1 MGYRSL
7 VIALA
12 LLCLATTDKIS
23 MQVGETRIVS
33 LFANSDILVSKK
45 GVVKVT
51 FISDNLFE
59 IIALR
64 PGVVLVQTRKGDSK
78 VLITVDKAGKQ
89 IRVCQQQQVS
99 CSKNSIRGIT
109 GDLSLFLEAHANCRK
124 NCLFDLTLTKKTAQL
139 WLANT
144 QRLLGDQFS
153 LTLHGNQL
161 IARTFCRQTK
171 LTRTLAD
178 NLTGGYLS
186 QGIMRLIC
194 TNHSESLQYQLTA
207 KIALIKETKTKEQGV
222 DSSKIWQQLDK
233 LTDHLRWQKL
243 TQQLQV
249 ISEPNFSL
257 INGLPA
263 RFETGGELG
272 YLQSDKHGNSNR
284 SWKFYGL
291 SLEVSVEKITDE
303 QAQLTIDF
311 SLKNPASNSSFNSSR
326 FSSTVI
332 LTLGKSRAVA
342 VIGYH
347 NQFSADDTLPIV
359 NKLPILGPLFNNRKR
374 QTAVNKIIIWFLLN
388 YDDYANEDRRRQF
401 NGSGLSNDFDQTLK
415 SQQ

>member
-1 MGYRSL
+1 MVYRSL
-7 VIALA
+7 ILVLA
-12 LLCLATTDKIS
+12 LLCLAPTNKIS

-33 LFANSDILVSKK
+33 LFTDSEILVSKK
-45 GVVKVT
+45 GVIKVT

-64 PGVVLVQTRKGDSK
+64 PGVVLVQPRKGDNK
-78 VLITVDKAGKQ
+78 VLITVNKTGKQ
-89 IRVCQQQQVS
+89 IRVCQQQQVT
-99 CSKNSIRGIT
+99 CSKNSIRGVT
-109 GDLSLFLEAHANCRK
+109 DDLSLFLEAQASCRK
-124 NCLFDLTLTKKTAQL
+124 NCLFDLSLTKKTAQL
-139 WLANT
+139 WLTNT
-144 QRLLGDQFS
+144 QRLLGDQFN
-153 LTLHGNQL
+153 LTMHGNQL
-161 IARTFCRQTK
+161 IARTFCRQPK

-178 NLTGGYLS
+178 NLTGGYIS

-207 KIALIKETKTKEQGV
+207 KVVLIKETKAKEQGV
-222 DSSKIWQQLDK
+222 DSNKIWQQPDK

-249 ISEPNFSL
+249 ISEPKFSL
-257 INGLPA
+257 INGVSA

-291 SLEVSVEKITDE
+291 SLEVSAEKITDE

-311 SLKNPASNSSFNSSR
+311 SLKNPTSNSSFNSSR

-347 NQFSADDTLPIV
+347 NEFSADDTLPIV

-374 QTAVNKIIIWFLLN
+374 QTAINKIIIWFVLN
-388 YDDYANEDRRRQF
+388 YDDYGNDDRQQQF
-401 NGSGLSNDFDQTLK
+401 NGNGLSNDFD
-415 SQQ
+415 